1 MHTQKILFLF
11 VVTAAAFVFA
21 DDYSG
26 YVRLDGEDTSANQ
39 SWNVKG
45 NWSDKAAPSGTKN
58 YYVPAGSLLWQQ
70 SNNSSTD
77 AARTWNGGH
86 LVIGGT
92 FHTEVLQNA
101 AKGPLIRNLVLLGGS
116 ECRLAAFAFLGVV
129 NNVTGTVSVAG
140 TWDSPAV
147 ISHHH
152 VNSSNGTRAYGIYGA
167 FEGAPESVVVL
178 TRPYTNYKNEAMD
191 YGWSCYIDAWPF
203 AAYPGTVV
211 MRGGNFLARP
221 SVRTVS
227 YNMPLATLRL
237 EDSANC
243 HFYRDAGYLA
253 SDAEIG
259 ALESVGGK
267 LYFNYRVSGG
277 VPNVN
282 PVVNVSQRLSLDA
295 DTVVTLPAN
304 VDNFLVGLTPDN
316 AYGSSFK
323 LAHLTGTAAEMVGD
337 LSSVKVAVTNNAQL
351 GYPVKLHAIANGDGT
366 KDVYLATPN
375 VAVMTNQNL
384 SSSSA
389 AGAFDAGSGWM
400 WTNQEEPA
408 ANSSLTYLARTVL
421 NLHANANYPDATL
434 TTASSLW
441 SVGGTQYTFKTINLG
456 DSAGIRSWSTGDKN
470 RKYTAQRLNVLAPS
484 SKIEVS
490 TSVSVTIDA
499 DVCGDGN
506 LEIGNYDNAYGSVH
520 LTHANT
526 NFHGRLTIRQLPLN
540 GTLDPYKFST
550 QLSDSRNWG
559 GAFNDEANAYRAI
572 TLKDFPYVSVYGNV
586 AFPGSGRGVLVQSGV
601 RFNVTSGKTL
611 VFGNQITY
619 AGVLEKNGAGTLE
632 LAGTTRFLDGQADTA
647 PAAGT
652 NEMKILSGAL
662 KISSKTAADGLAIS
676 FAEGTKLILPSDTEA
691 GYYNVKWDAPLSIEA
706 ADGKLP
712 VEIEPVGGGG
722 DGNVTVP
729 VCTVTETAA
738 ASIPVDAFS
747 VAMDVKGMR
756 LKSFVKHPNGDGSV
770 SYLATFGSVGLRVLF
785 R

>member
-1 MHTQKILFLF
+1 MHTQKILSLF
-11 VVTAAAFVFA
+11 IGTAAALVFA

-26 YVRLDGEDTSANQ
+26 YVRLNGVDASANQ
-39 SWNVKG
+39 SWNAKG
-45 NWSDKAAPSGTKN
+45 NWSDKAAPSSTKS

-70 SNNSSTD
+70 SGNSSTV
-77 AARTWNGGH
+77 AQRTWNGGR

-92 FHTEVLQNA
+92 FLTTVNNSA
-101 AKGPLIRNLVLLGGS
+101 ANGPLVSDLVLLGGS
-116 ECRLAAFAFLGVV
+116 DCRIGCFSFLGA
-129 NNVTGTVSVAG
+129 NATGTVTVEG
-140 TWDSPAV
+140 TLDNPAV

-152 VNSSNGTRAYGIYGA
+152 ANSSNGTRAYGIYGV
-167 FEGAPESVVVL
+167 FGGSSDSVVVL
-178 TRPYTNYKNEAMD
+178 TRPYTNYNNEVMD
-191 YGWSCYIDAWPF
+191 YGWSCDIGQEPF
-203 AAYPGTVV
+203 AAYPGTVI
-211 MRGGNFLARP
+211 MRGGNFKARP
-221 SVRTVS
+221 SPNQNS
-227 YNMPLATLRL
+227 YNMPLATLRV
-237 EDSANC
+237 EDGANC
-243 HFYRDAGYLA
+243 HFYRNASTLA
-253 SDAEIG
+253 SDAQIG
-259 ALESVGGK
+259 TLESAGGK
-267 LYFNYRVSGG
+267 LYFNYRVAGG
-277 VPNVN
+277 VTNVS

-295 DTVVTLPAN
+295 DTVVTLPAD
-304 VDNFLVGLTPDN
+304 VDNFLVGVTPDN
-316 AYGSSFK
+316 SYGSSFK
-323 LAHLTGTAAEMVGD
+323 LAHLTGTAAETVGD
-337 LSSVKVAVTNNAQL
+337 LSAVKVAVTNNAQL
-351 GYPVKLHAIANGDGT
+351 GYPVKLHAIVNGDGT

-408 ANSSLTYLARTVL
+408 ANSSMTYLARTVL

-434 TTASSLW
+434 TTASALW

-456 DSAGIRSWSTGDKN
+456 DSSGIRSWSTGDKN

-490 TSVSVTIDA
+490 TSVSVTIDS

-540 GTLDPYKFST
+540 GALDPCKFST

-559 GAFNDEANAYRAI
+559 GAFKDEANAYRAI
-572 TLKDFPYVSVYGNV
+572 TLKDVPYVSVQGNV
-586 AFPGSGRGVLVQSGV
+586 SFSESDRGVLVQSGV

-611 VFGNQITY
+611 AFGNQITY

-632 LAGTTRFLDGQADTA
+632 LAGTARFLDGQADTA
-647 PAAGT
+647 PVAGT
-652 NEMKILSGAL
+652 NEVKILSGAL

-676 FAEGTKLILPSDTEA
+676 FAEGTRLIIPSDTEA

-706 ADGKLP
+706 SDGKLP
-712 VEIEPVGGGG
+712 VEIESVGVGG

-729 VCTVTETAA
+729 VCTFSETAA
-738 ASIPVDAFS
+738 ATIPLDAFS
-747 VAMDVKGMR
+747 VAMDEKGMR
-756 LKSFVKHPNGDGSV
+756 LKSFVKHSNVDGSV